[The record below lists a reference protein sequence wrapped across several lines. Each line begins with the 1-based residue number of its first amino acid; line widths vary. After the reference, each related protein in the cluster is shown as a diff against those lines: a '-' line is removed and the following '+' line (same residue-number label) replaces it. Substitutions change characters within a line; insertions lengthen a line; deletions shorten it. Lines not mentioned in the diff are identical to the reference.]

1 MKVFDALVNASRKKQ
16 KSADGGTKYDEFVEV
31 GDDLLVTVLLC
42 MAEVGTTERGIKEHV
57 TQVIEK
63 LIFHSTWSKDS
74 PLKKREDAMKGL
86 LRRHVHSGK
95 LADGVKNELRK
106 LILKYHAYVTGVIAV
121 SFESIRVL
129 KLCIEACLGL
139 GLGLGS
145 GLGQY

>member
-31 GDDLLVTVLLC
+31 GDDLLATVLLC

-86 LRRHVHSGK
+86 LRRHV
-95 LADGVKNELRK
+95 

-139 GLGLGS
+139 GFNRVRVRVRVRVRAVLNEDGCVPR
-145 GLGQY
+145 